1 MDEPGAG
8 AECREKGAEHCRKEK
23 RETTEERKK
32 RRHEKK
38 QGKGAGAVVFLLR
51 LEPVLV
57 LPGDLAYQDGRNKK
71 R

>member
-1 MDEPGAG
+1 MRNAEKKEPNTVGRK
-8 AECREKGAEHCRKEK
+8 REKL
-23 RETTEERKK
+23 RKK
-32 RRHEKK
+32 ERNEGTKKK